1 MSVVNRRLVL
11 FPCADQWSVQE
22 TIKRIVASLA
32 KRKYTVW
39 FDLINMKEDIVDSM
53 AEAVDGADLVLVGVS
68 RLYKESANCSTF
80 KRAPCPVGVWW

>member
-1 MSVVNRRLVL
+1 MLVANRCLVL

-32 KRKYTVW
+32 KRKYAVW
-39 FDLINMKEDIVDSM
+39 FDLIDMKEDIVDSM
-53 AEAVDGADLVLVGVS
+53 AEGVEGADLVLVGVS

-80 KRAPCPVGVWW
+80 KCASCPVGVWW